1 MDFDLTDSQR
11 ELQGAAEAFA
21 AKTLNDGVI
30 ERDRSGTFSRAGW
43 DACAQYGAA
52 GIPFPESFGGGGC
65 DASTTC
71 AIMEGLGYGCR
82 DNGLLFSIHAHLWA
96 VAMPIFLHGSDEQKR
111 RHLPGLCAG
120 KRIGAHAASE
130 PDHGSD
136 IFAMS
141 TTATRDG
148 DAYVL
153 NGRKTWVTNAQIADL
168 YIVYATVDPSA
179 GLRGVTAFLVQSET
193 PGMSVSGLIEKMGL
207 RTSPMGEVVFE
218 DCHVPAAN
226 VLGEPGGGGNVFNAS
241 MAWERGSILASSLG
255 TMRRNLERCIEH
267 ARTRKHF
274 GQAIGRFQSVAARIV
289 DMKMRLET
297 SRPLIY
303 RIARR
308 HEQGRSTM
316 LEAAIAKL
324 YVAQALIDTC
334 ADAIQVFG
342 GLGYTTEM
350 EIERD
355 LRDAMAARIY
365 SGTSEIQRNIIAGC
379 LGL

>member
-1 MDFDLTDSQR
+1 MDFERTDQQR
-11 ELQGAAEAFA
+11 QLQQAAEAFA
-21 AKTLNDGVI
+21 AASLNDGVI
-30 ERDRSGTFSRAGW
+30 QRDHAGEFSRRGW
-43 DACAQYGAA
+43 DACADYGVQ
-52 GIPFPESFGGGGC
+52 GLPIPEPLGGGGC
-65 DASTTC
+65 DATTTC

-96 VAMPIFLHGSDEQKR
+96 VAMPILLCGSDAQR
-111 RHLPGLCAG
+111 RRYLPDLAAG

-130 PDHGSD
+130 PEHGSD
-136 IFAMS
+136 VFAMS

-153 NGRKTWVTNAQIADL
+153 NGRKTWVTNAQVADV
-168 YIVYATVDPSA
+168 YVVYATVDRSA
-179 GLRGVTAFLVQSET
+179 GMGGVTALIVERDT
-193 PGMSVSGLIEKMGL
+193 PGMSISGPIEKMGL
-207 RTSPMGEVVFE
+207 RTSPMGDVVFD
-218 DCHVPAAN
+218 DCRVPADS
-226 VLGEPGGGGNVFNAS
+226 VLGEPGGGAAVFNAS
-241 MAWERGSILASSLG
+241 MAWERGCILASSLG
-255 TMRRNLERCIEH
+255 TMRRNLERCIDH
-267 ARTRKHF
+267 ARTRRQSGRSIGKH
-274 GQAIGRFQSVAARIV
+274 QSVANRIV
-289 DMKMRLET
+289 DMKVRLDT
-297 SRPLIY
+297 ARPLID

-308 HEQGRSTM
+308 NDRGQSTIM
-316 LEAAIAKL
+316 ESAIAKL

-355 LRDAMAARIY
+355 LRDAMASRIY

>member
-1 MDFDLTDSQR
+1 
-11 ELQGAAEAFA
+11 
-21 AKTLNDGVI
+21 
-30 ERDRSGTFSRAGW
+30 
-43 DACAQYGAA
+43 
-52 GIPFPESFGGGGC
+52 
-65 DASTTC
+65 
-71 AIMEGLGYGCR
+71 
-82 DNGLLFSIHAHLWA
+82 
-96 VAMPIFLHGSDEQKR
+96 
-111 RHLPGLCAG
+111 
-120 KRIGAHAASE
+120 
-130 PDHGSD
+130 
-136 IFAMS
+136 MS

-148 DAYVL
+148 DSYL
-153 NGRKTWVTNAQIADL
+153 LKGRKTWVTNAQVADL
-168 YIVYATVDPSA
+168 CVVYATVDPSA
-179 GLRGVTAFLVQSET
+179 GMRGVTAFLVERDT
-193 PGMSVSGLIEKMGL
+193 PGMSVSEPIEKMGL

-218 DCHVPAAN
+218 DCRVPAVN
-226 VLGEPGGGGNVFNAS
+226 VLGEPGGGANVFNAS

-267 ARTRKHF
+267 ARTRKQF
-274 GQAIGRFQSVAARIV
+274 GTAIGKFQSVAARIV

-303 RIARR
+303 RIAQR
-308 HEQGRSTM
+308 HEQGRSTII
-316 LEAAIAKL
+316 EAAIAKL
-324 YVAQALIDTC
+324 HVAQALIDTC